1 MFHYLQPNHIL
12 RERYKIV
19 GLVGTGGMGAVY
31 LADDQR
37 LEGRQCAIKETL
49 PQPALSEEATQ
60 AARKQFYQEA
70 STLARLDHPG
80 LPKVSDYFA
89 EGERDYLVMDY
100 VAGQSLLDIINQVR
114 RSGAGQETRIDKET
128 REENTRIP
136 PRLTGFP
143 EILNKS
149 RRKVSFLDERT
160 VLGWIDQLC
169 DTLTYLHSRQ
179 PPVLHRDI
187 KPANIKLTPENRI
200 KLVDFGLVKPLNPN
214 DPSTLT
220 GLQGAGSL
228 PYAPLEQYVDHLG
241 HTDARADLY
250 ALGATL
256 YHLLTG
262 HTPASAQERFLVPE
276 SLPAS
281 QEINPGIS
289 PGVAQAILLA
299 MAPHPKDR
307 PPSVAVWQQ
316 LLHRSDS
323 TAPMMGMSQH
333 SRANWLTGF
342 RDNWWLAGLA
352 LVLLIASLLMTF
364 M

>member
-1 MFHYLQPNHIL
+1 
-12 RERYKIV
+12 
-19 GLVGTGGMGAVY
+19 MGAVY

-89 EGERDYLVMDY
+89 EADRDYLVMDY
-100 VAGQSLLDIINQVR
+100 VAGQSLLDIVNQAR
-114 RSGAGQETRIDKET
+114 RAGTGPNSKPDETFSGLSEFPKIVNKLRP
-128 REENTRIP
+128 EN
-136 PRLTGFP
+136 F
-143 EILNKS
+143 
-149 RRKVSFLDERT
+149 FLDERT

-169 DTLTYLHSRQ
+169 ETLTYLHTRQ

-276 SLPAS
+276 SLPDPRD
-281 QEINPGIS
+281 INPRVS
-289 PGVAQAILLA
+289 PGVAQAVVLA

-316 LLHRSDS
+316 ILHSSDL
-323 TAPMMGMSQH
+323 TAPMKAAGHSSQ
-333 SRANWLTGF
+333 ANWLASL
-342 RDNWWLAGLA
+342 RENWWLAGLA
-352 LVLLIASLLMTF
+352 LVLLIASLLITF
-364 M
+364 V